1 MGFDQSPAARKLSKG
16 ERGVTLA
23 DEWDG
28 RGWGGQVSEG
38 REEAVCLC
46 MRARPDS
53 YPLTQSYPST
63 PLYTDTHTQSYTPLT
78 QTPTHAILP
87 PTTHTPTA
95 FWLACLEGSLHS
107 NIRVYLAKIGVLW
120 W

>member
-63 PLYTDTHTQSYTPLT
+63 PLSHRHP
-78 QTPTHAILP
+78 HAILHP
-87 PTTHTPTA
+87 PHTDPHSCNPTPHHTHTYSI
-95 FWLACLEGSLHS
+95 LVGMSG
-107 NIRVYLAKIGVLW
+107 GVLAF
-120 W
+120 